1 MVWINLV
8 LELLLANCLSSVHAN
23 ICSYHQQYGGDNR
36 TLDSSSFTSLTL
48 MTRHATKVQQSAS
61 VSRNFSSIVVQKQTN
76 ANQVYRMVMLESF
89 QIKSKKTCKNKLA
102 RPTWDNQEMKES
114 VVGEREWT
122 KNYASAE
129 CGAKLVRASGGMKN
143 PSHLISRNA
152 DEYMLYNC
160 REPSYFI
167 IELCET
173 MRVVRFELDN
183 KELYSGTPWSF
194 TVRTGPKFSP
204 DLNDW
209 NHVGDFEASSQKME
223 TQNFSGFKVKTF
235 GKFIRVEINSFHGSE
250 HFCTL
255 TSFRVFGQTEYDYLA
270 MNDDDLHNDPEQSEG
285 YLTIAEE
292 TSSRSQSYSSRMI
305 RVDMSQDDE
314 MTTYTYEY
322 LFLQTRKDVCFDNL
336 LFPRGDNSEVDGH
349 NLISSENTRGM
360 KKEKDSV
367 LVGLSNKVKILE
379 KNLTAQNIVVKNLE
393 NFQTQQNKDLNK
405 MHKTTQKTDETLK
418 AFTKDSEDVKSDVA
432 KQDDK
437 IRNLEKEMFKFEDS
451 LFIATGICVFLA
463 IICNFLVLYICCWLS
478 FDKRNSTVEKPPDS
492 VEATT
497 EPTTEPKS
505 KSVKDSEVQ
514 TDAVPTAP
522 ATVGKKVSFSDD
534 NNNADTRTLKDQDIS
549 MRLNVRRIVRR
560 DPSRRVT
567 WCAGTLKKL
576 AIEAQQLIRE
586 I

>member
-1 MVWINLV
+1 MLGINLV
-8 LELLLANCLSSVHAN
+8 LGLLLGNCLSSARSS
-23 ICSYHQQYGGDNR
+23 ICSYHQQYGRERDNR
-36 TLDSSSFTSLTL
+36 TLESTSFTSRSLTF
-48 MTRHATKVQQSAS
+48 MARHASKVEQATS
-61 VSRNFSSIVVQKQTN
+61 VSRNYSRIVVQTQTN
-76 ANQVYRMVMLESF
+76 ANQMYRMVMLEGF
-89 QIKSKKTCKNKLA
+89 QIKRNKTCKNKLT
-102 RPTWDNQEMKES
+102 RPSWDRQDIGES
-114 VVGEREWT
+114 LLVEKDWT

-129 CGAKLVRASGGMKN
+129 CGAKLVRASNGMKN

-152 DEYMLYNC
+152 DEYMLYHC
-160 REPSYFI
+160 REPSFFI

-183 KELYSGTPWSF
+183 KELYSGTPRSF
-194 TVRTGPKFSP
+194 TVRTGPKFST

-209 NHVGDFEASSQKME
+209 NLIGDFEASSQKME
-223 TQNFSGFKVKTF
+223 IQNFSGFKVKTF

-255 TSFRVFGQTEYDYLA
+255 TSFRVFGQTEYDYLS
-270 MNDDDLHNDPEQSEG
+270 MNDDDLHNDSDQNEG
-285 YLTIAEE
+285 YLTIADE

-305 RVDMSQDDE
+305 HVDMSQDE
-314 MTTYTYEY
+314 MTIYTYEY
-322 LFLQTRKDVCFDNL
+322 LVLQTRKDVCFENL
-336 LFPRGDNSEVDGH
+336 EVDGN

-367 LVGLSNKVKILE
+367 LVGLSNKVKVLE
-379 KNLTAQNIVVKNLE
+379 KNLTAQNIVVKNLS
-393 NFQTQQNKDLNK
+393 NFQIQQNKDLNK
-405 MHKTTQKTDETLK
+405 IHKTTMKTDETLK

-432 KQDDK
+432 KQDSK

-463 IICNFLVLYICCWLS
+463 TICNFLILYICCFLS
-478 FDKRNSTVEKPPDS
+478 FRQRNSKPDS
-492 VEATT
+492 VEA
-497 EPTTEPKS
+497 TTEPKS

-514 TDAVPTAP
+514 TDSLPAVPASI
-522 ATVGKKVSFSDD
+522 AKKVSFSDD
-534 NNNADTRTLKDQDIS
+534 NNNAADPQAPKDQDIS

-576 AIEAQQLIRE
+576 AIDAQQLIRE

>member
-1 MVWINLV
+1 M
-8 LELLLANCLSSVHAN
+8 
-23 ICSYHQQYGGDNR
+23 R
-36 TLDSSSFTSLTL
+36 
-48 MTRHATKVQQSAS
+48 RHTPKVQQTAS
-61 VSRNFSSIVVQKQTN
+61 RIVLQSQTN

-89 QIKSKKTCKNKLA
+89 QIKTNKKKA
-102 RPTWDNQEMKES
+102 RPSCDTQDIEES
-114 VVGEREWT
+114 LLGEREWT
-122 KNYASAE
+122 KNYASVE
-129 CGAKLVRASGGMKN
+129 CGAKLVRATEGMKN

-183 KELYSGTPWSF
+183 KELYSGTPRSF
-194 TVRTGPKFSP
+194 TVRTGAKFSP

-209 NHVGDFEASSQKME
+209 NLIGDFEASSQKME

-255 TSFRVFGQTEYDYLA
+255 TSFRVFGQTEYDYLS
-270 MNDDDLHNDPEQSEG
+270 MNDDDLHNDPDQNEG
-285 YLTIAEE
+285 YLTIADE

-305 RVDMSQDDE
+305 HVDMSQDE
-314 MTTYTYEY
+314 MTIYTYEY
-322 LFLQTRKDVCFDNL
+322 LVLQTRKDVCFEN
-336 LFPRGDNSEVDGH
+336 FEVDGN

-379 KNLTAQNIVVKNLE
+379 KNLTAQNIVVKTLE
-393 NFQTQQNKDLNK
+393 NFQSQQNKDLNK
-405 MHKTTQKTDETLK
+405 MHKTTMKTDETLK

-522 ATVGKKVSFSDD
+522 ATVAKKVVSFSDD
-534 NNNADTRTLKDQDIS
+534 NNNADTRTTKDEDIS

-576 AIEAQQLIRE
+576 AVEAQQLIRE

>member
-76 ANQVYRMVMLESF
+76 ANQVCRMVMLESF

-102 RPTWDNQEMKES
+102 RPTWDTQHIEES
-114 VVGEREWT
+114 LLGERDWT

-223 TQNFSGFKVKTF
+223 TQNSSGFKVKTF

-255 TSFRVFGQTEYDYLA
+255 TSFRVYGQTEYDYLA

-285 YLTIAEE
+285 YLTIADE
-292 TSSRSQSYSSRMI
+292 TDSRSQSYSSRMI
-305 RVDMSQDDE
+305 RMDMSQDE
-314 MTTYTYEY
+314 MTIYTYEY
-322 LFLQTRKDVCFDNL
+322 LFLQTRKDVCFENL
-336 LFPRGDNSEVDGH
+336 DFPRGESSEVDSN

-379 KNLTAQNIVVKNLE
+379 KNLTAQNIIVKNME
-393 NFQTQQNKDLNK
+393 NLQTQQNKDLNK
-405 MHKTTQKTDETLK
+405 IHKTTMKTDETLK

-432 KQDDK
+432 RQDDK
-437 IRNLEKEMFKFEDS
+437 IRYLEKEMFKFEDS
-451 LFIATGICVFLA
+451 LFVATGICVLLA
-463 IICNFLVLYICCWLS
+463 IICNFLFLYICCWLS
-478 FDKRNSTVEKPPDS
+478 FDKKNPTPVS
-492 VEATT
+492 VEAPT
-497 EPTTEPKS
+497 EQKS

-514 TDAVPTAP
+514 TDALPTVP
-522 ATVGKKVSFSDD
+522 ATVNKKVSFSDD
-534 NNNADTRTLKDQDIS
+534 NNNADPPTTKDQDIS

>member
-1 MVWINLV
+1 MVGINFV
-8 LELLLANCLSSVHAN
+8 LGLLLGNCLSSVHSN
-23 ICSYHQQYGGDNR
+23 ICSYHHQYGGRDNR
-36 TLDSSSFTSLTL
+36 TLDSSFTSLTL
-48 MTRHATKVQQSAS
+48 MARHRHAPKLEHSAS
-61 VSRNFSSIVVQKQTN
+61 VSRNYSRIVVQTQTN

-89 QIKSKKTCKNKLA
+89 QVKRNKTCKNKLA
-102 RPTWDNQEMKES
+102 RPSWDRQDI
-114 VVGEREWT
+114 GEGLLVERDWT
-122 KNYASAE
+122 KNYASAD
-129 CGAKLVRASGGMKN
+129 CGAKLVRASDGMKN

-183 KELYSGTPWSF
+183 KELYSGTPRGF
-194 TVRTGPKFSP
+194 TVRTGAKFSP

-209 NHVGDFEASSQKME
+209 NLIGDFEASSQKME

-255 TSFRVFGQTEYDYLA
+255 TSFRVFGLTEYDYLS
-270 MNDDDLHNDPEQSEG
+270 MNDDDLHNDPEQNEG
-285 YLTIAEE
+285 YLAIADE

-305 RVDMSQDDE
+305 RVESQDE
-314 MTTYTYEY
+314 MTIYTYEY
-322 LFLQTRKDVCFDNL
+322 LVLQTRKDVCFENL
-336 LFPRGDNSEVDGH
+336 EVDGN

-393 NFQTQQNKDLNK
+393 NFQAQQNKDLNK
-405 MHKTTQKTDETLK
+405 IHKTTMKTDETLK
-418 AFTKDSEDVKSDVA
+418 AFTKDSEDVKSDIA
-432 KQDDK
+432 EQDSK

-463 IICNFLVLYICCWLS
+463 TICNFLIFYICCFLS
-478 FDKRNSTVEKPPDS
+478 FGQRNSAPES

-497 EPTTEPKS
+497 EPKSTEPKT

-514 TDAVPTAP
+514 TDSLPTSP

-534 NNNADTRTLKDQDIS
+534 NNNADPRTTKDEDIS

-576 AIEAQQLIRE
+576 AVEAQQLIRE

>member
-1 MVWINLV
+1 MGM
-8 LELLLANCLSSVHAN
+8 ARH
-23 ICSYHQQYGGDNR
+23 
-36 TLDSSSFTSLTL
+36 
-48 MTRHATKVQQSAS
+48 RHAPRLEHSAS
-61 VSRNFSSIVVQKQTN
+61 VSRNYSRIVVQTQTW

-89 QIKSKKTCKNKLA
+89 QVKRNKTCKNKLA
-102 RPTWDNQEMKES
+102 RPSWDRQDI
-114 VVGEREWT
+114 GEGLLVERDWT
-122 KNYASAE
+122 KNYPSAD
-129 CGAKLVRASGGMKN
+129 CGAKLFRASDGMKN

-183 KELYSGTPWSF
+183 KELYSGTPRSF
-194 TVRTGPKFSP
+194 TVRTGTKFSA
-204 DLNDW
+204 DINDW
-209 NHVGDFEASSQKME
+209 NLIGDFEASSQKME

-255 TSFRVFGQTEYDYLA
+255 TSFRVFGLTEYDYLS
-270 MNDDDLHNDPEQSEG
+270 MNDDDLHSDPEQNEG
-285 YLTIAEE
+285 YLTIADE

-305 RVDMSQDDE
+305 RVDMSQDE
-314 MTTYTYEY
+314 MTIYSYEY
-322 LFLQTRKDVCFDNL
+322 LFLQARKDVCFDN
-336 LFPRGDNSEVDGH
+336 FEEEGN
-349 NLISSENTRGM
+349 NLISSENTRSM

-379 KNLTAQNIVVKNLE
+379 KNLTAQNIVVKNME
-393 NFQTQQNKDLNK
+393 NLQSQQNKDLNK
-405 MHKTTQKTDETLK
+405 IHKTTMKTDETLK
-418 AFTKDSEDVKSDVA
+418 TFAKDSEDIKSDVA

-437 IRNLEKEMFKFEDS
+437 IRILEQEMFKFEDT

-463 IICNFLVLYICCWLS
+463 MICNSLILYICCWLS
-478 FDKRNSTVEKPPDS
+478 FDKRKTTRKTSPDS
-492 VEATT
+492 VEV
-497 EPTTEPKS
+497 TTEPKP

-514 TDAVPTAP
+514 TEVLPTAP
-522 ATVGKKVSFSDD
+522 STNAKKVSLSDD
-534 NNNADTRTLKDQDIS
+534 NNNTDTKITKDEDIS

-567 WCAGTLKKL
+567 WCAGSFKRL
-576 AIEAQQLIRE
+576 AIEAQPI
-586 I
+586 